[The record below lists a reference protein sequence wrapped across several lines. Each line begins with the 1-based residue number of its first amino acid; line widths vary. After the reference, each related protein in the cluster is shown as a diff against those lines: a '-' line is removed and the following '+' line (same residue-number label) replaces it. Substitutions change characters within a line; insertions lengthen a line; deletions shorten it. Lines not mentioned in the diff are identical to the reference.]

1 MTSTVARRGFNWLA
15 LALLVLVPAFVAL
28 GVWQVQRLAWK
39 EALIAHVERA
49 THALPI
55 PVAELPQG
63 PLKPLEYRRVRVS
76 GTYRAQ
82 GVTLVTGT
90 SVLGSGYW
98 VLVPL
103 QPDRGLPVL
112 VNRGFVPTGS
122 RVDQVRHATPS
133 GRVTVT
139 GLLRLTEPQGTFLR
153 ANRPSDDRWYSRD
166 VAAIAARH
174 GLTIESRF
182 FIDTQ
187 TESPLGAKA
196 PVAGLTVLTFP
207 NNHLAYALTWFAL
220 AALCA
225 VGAVVVWRRQ
235 S

>member
-15 LALLVLVPAFVAL
+15 LALLALVPAFIAL
-28 GVWQVQRLAWK
+28 GVWQVHRLAWK
-39 EALIAHVERA
+39 ETLIAQVDRA
-49 THALPI
+49 THAAPF
-55 PVAELPQG
+55 PVAGLPQG
-63 PLKPLEYRRVRVS
+63 PLKPLEYRRLSIS

-112 VNRGFVPTGS
+112 VNRGFVPAGS
-122 RVDQVRHATPS
+122 RVDQVRRATPS

-139 GLLRLTEPQGTFLR
+139 GLLRLTEPGGTFLR
-153 ANRPSDDRWYSRD
+153 ANRPADDRWYSRD
-166 VAAIAARH
+166 VVAIAARR
-174 GLTIESRF
+174 GLKVDPRL

-187 TESPLGAKA
+187 TESPLVAEA

-220 AALCA
+220 AALSA
-225 VGAVVVWRRQ
+225 AGAVVVWRRP